1 MRYNGVAPTVP
12 QQSLDGPPRRR
23 GPRGLAAGL
32 LALGWLITGV
42 LAIVAF
48 LRLVAWD
55 SLEPL
60 IVLNALTLVTYLP
73 AWVVGAVALIARR
86 WWLGGVAVCVV
97 LAQVAFVAPE
107 VMASTSVPAWAGPA
121 SSVKVFDANID
132 SNINLEAG
140 YAQAIKA
147 DDPDIISLEE
157 VEPSAVSGEQSL
169 ETEGVLKGY
178 PYQCSYPKWGA
189 PGMFVAS
196 KLRLTSCQVLTVP
209 WQGQQVQYM
218 IKATL
223 WTPAGQV
230 ALRIVH
236 TLAPLP
242 GGYSQEWKSAL
253 AGINQSVNASGTG
266 RMLVVGDFNAT
277 WNNHGFRALLGDG
290 LTDGAAARGKEFG
303 MTWPFGA
310 IVPAF
315 VRIDHVLTGKQLAVT
330 GLANGS
336 GFESDHKYVTAT
348 VAIQSAKT
356 GG

>member
-1 MRYNGVAPTVP
+1 MRHSGVAATVP
-12 QQSLDGPPRRR
+12 QSALNGSPRRR
-23 GPRGLAAGL
+23 PGRLGFAL
-32 LALGWLITGV
+32 LVLGWLIAGV
-42 LAIVAF
+42 LALVAL

-60 IVLNALTLVTYLP
+60 IVFNALTLVIYLP
-73 AWVVGAVALIARR
+73 AWVVAVVALLARR
-86 WWLGGVAVCVV
+86 WWLGGLAVCVV
-97 LAQVAFVAPE
+97 LAQIAFVAPE
-107 VMASTSVPAWAGPA
+107 VMASTTVPAWAAQAP
-121 SSVKVFDANID
+121 SVKVFDANID
-132 SNINLEAG
+132 SNINFESG

-147 DDPDIISLEE
+147 DDPDVISLME
-157 VEPSAVSGEQSL
+157 VEPSAVNGQYSL
-169 ETEGVLKGY
+169 ETENVLKGY
-178 PYQCSYPKWGA
+178 PHQCSYPKWGA
-189 PGMFVAS
+189 PGMFLAS
-196 KLRLTSCQVLTVP
+196 KLPLTGCQVLTVP

-223 WTPAGQV
+223 MTSAGPV

-242 GGYSQEWKSAL
+242 GGYAQEWKAAL
-253 AGINQSVNASGTG
+253 AAINQSVQASGTG
-266 RMLVVGDFNAT
+266 RMLVIGDFNAD
-277 WNNHGFRALLGDG
+277 WGSRGFKTILGDG
-290 LTDGAAARGKEFG
+290 LTDGAAARGQEFG

-330 GLANGS
+330 EIANGS
-336 GFESDHKYVTAT
+336 GFESDHKYLTAT